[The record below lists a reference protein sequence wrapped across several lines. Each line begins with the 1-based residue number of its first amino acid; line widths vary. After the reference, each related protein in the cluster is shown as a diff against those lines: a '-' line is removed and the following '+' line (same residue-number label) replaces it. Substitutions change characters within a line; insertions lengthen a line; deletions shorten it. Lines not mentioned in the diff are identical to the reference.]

1 MKKFFVFLTLIFSI
15 AASANVDSFE
25 TYQDSI
31 QEGKIEAAYLNML
44 SSDLREAREAYN
56 AKAENMPEP
65 YDMIEGKIQAAM
77 FNMIDGEFDK
87 ADVLYRE
94 LGKANSID
102 DESTKTLRKKTA
114 LILRLIEEL

>member
-77 FNMIDGEFDK
+77 FIPPSTQSLCQFSRP
-87 ADVLYRE
+87 LYIKTPPNHQIKTR
-94 LGKANSID
+94 ACR
-102 DESTKTLRKKTA
+102 TK
-114 LILRLIEEL
+114 